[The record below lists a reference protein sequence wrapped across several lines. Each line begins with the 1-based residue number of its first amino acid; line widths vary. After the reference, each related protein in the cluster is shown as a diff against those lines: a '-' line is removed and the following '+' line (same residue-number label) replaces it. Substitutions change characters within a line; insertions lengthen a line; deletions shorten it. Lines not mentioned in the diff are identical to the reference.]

1 MNQTKLLQ
9 KKVLFLFT
17 ERVTDYENYFIRSTN
32 PQLVSLAPQMQQL
45 IQMVLSG
52 NADAKIKKYF
62 QDVWQGRVQNILATF
77 DTNANLVTCKH
88 K

>member
-1 MNQTKLLQ
+1 
-9 KKVLFLFT
+9 
-17 ERVTDYENYFIRSTN
+17 
-32 PQLVSLAPQMQQL
+32 MQQL